1 MIQKQFTQQE
11 LDDLY
16 DCIAYMVECEQ
27 THYEECLCDGD
38 EDVINAHIYLK
49 ALTAFRALDR
59 QAVQL

>member
-1 MIQKQFTQQE
+1 MISKQFTQTE
-11 LDDLY
+11 LDALY

-49 ALTAFRALDR
+49 ALTAIRALDKK
-59 QAVQL
+59 AV